1 MENNLILENGSTSG
15 KWNFNGALEYVDQW
29 ILMKT
34 PYPLII
40 ITISYLLFV
49 VSVGPRLM
57 KNRPPISMNNFLIL
71 YNIFQVAFSLYLC
84 YIGTSL
90 LWRNGLIG
98 KSCLLEIPESRYT
111 ITTSIYTYFIAK
123 VTELLD
129 TILFVL
135 RKKDNQVTF
144 LHVYHHL
151 TVMWCTWFNLKYEPS
166 YNTIFLGTLN
176 SYVHVIMY
184 TYYGM
189 SAVPELAKN
198 LWWKKYI
205 TSLQL
210 VQFVLILLH
219 AVASAIYPGC
229 PPTYTLILMIN
240 VNASLFI
247 YLFGKFYINT
257 YTNTKV
263 LKNQKRETEND
274 QDLLDA
280 YLDKIK

>member
-1 MENNLILENGSTSG
+1 MEKNLILENGSTSG
-15 KWNFNGALEYVDQW
+15 KWNFNVEYVDQW

-84 YIGTSL
+84 YI
-90 LWRNGLIG
+90 
-98 KSCLLEIPESRYT
+98 

-189 SAVPELAKN
+189 YSRVDFAPCSSQRHLSWMSSNIHSNINDKH
-198 LWWKKYI
+198 KCI
-205 TSLQL
+205 T
-210 VQFVLILLH
+210 
-219 AVASAIYPGC
+219 
-229 PPTYTLILMIN
+229 
-240 VNASLFI
+240 I
-247 YLFGKFYINT
+247 YLSICC
-257 YTNTKV
+257 YTCGRPCVYANSISYNYFCFA
-263 LKNQKRETEND
+263 LDIYNYND
-274 QDLLDA
+274 ERLIVIIRMITCEA
-280 YLDKIK
+280 TFHKE